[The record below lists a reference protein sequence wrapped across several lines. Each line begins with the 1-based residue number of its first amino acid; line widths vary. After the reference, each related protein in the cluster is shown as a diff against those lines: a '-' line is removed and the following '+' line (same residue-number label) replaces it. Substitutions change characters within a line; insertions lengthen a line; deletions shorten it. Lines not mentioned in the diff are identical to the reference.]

1 MSRQPESKA
10 VEHSCR
16 VYRRLLFAYPKAHRE
31 EYGAAMLQLFR
42 DQCRDAWA
50 AKFAR
55 GLIGFWLRAM
65 ADLLKTSV
73 LEHFSKLNRNSFM
86 LTLFRPTIKPLPTFF
101 GIVAVV
107 FLAIFSVSTLITFL
121 YPETFAGTA
130 TILTSPLIANA
141 PDSESART
149 EPLVISSSAV
159 LEKTVQAMNLRYVWG
174 KKYNNGEPLN
184 ASDALNLLK
193 SRLEVSVVTGHDA
206 YGQAPSE
213 TPIRIRTFSDNAEEA
228 ARLANG
234 VAEAYRDYRR
244 ERDLHAGGSPDVRRV
259 TILDPA
265 VPVFRPIRPNKPLN
279 MVVGA
284 LAGILIGS
292 IIASIVLGI
301 VAAIRK
307 SWNAARIPK
316 NA

>member
-16 VYRRLLFAYPKAHRE
+16 VYRRLLFTYPKAHRE
-31 EYGAAMLQLFR
+31 EYSAAMLQLFR

-50 AKFAR
+50 AKSSR
-55 GLIGFWLRAM
+55 GLIGFWLRAIS
-65 ADLLKTSV
+65 DLLKTSI

-86 LTLFRPTIKPLPTFF
+86 LTSFRPTIKPLPAFF

-130 TILTSPLIANA
+130 TVLISPPVANA
-141 PDSESART
+141 SSDSART
-149 EPLVISSSAV
+149 ESLVISSSAV
-159 LEKTVQAMNLRYVWG
+159 LEKTIQTLNLRDVWS

-184 ASDALNLLK
+184 ASDAVAMLEG
-193 SRLEVSVVTGHDA
+193 RLEVSVVAGHDA
-206 YGQAPSE
+206 SGRALSE
-213 TPIRIRTFSDNAEEA
+213 IPVRIRTFSDNADEA

-244 ERDLHAGGSPDVRRV
+244 EQDLQAGGAPDVRRV
-259 TILDPA
+259 TILDHA
-265 VPVFRPIRPNKPLN
+265 VPQFRPVRPNKPLN

-301 VAAIRK
+301 VASIRK